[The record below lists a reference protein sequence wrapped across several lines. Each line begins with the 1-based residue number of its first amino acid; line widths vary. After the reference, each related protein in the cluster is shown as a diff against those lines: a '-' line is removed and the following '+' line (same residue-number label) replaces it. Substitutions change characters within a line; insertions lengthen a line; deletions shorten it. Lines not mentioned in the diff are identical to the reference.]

1 MYVLCGALC
10 MMMMAF
16 EIDENFTK
24 INMALVLRVRTV
36 YAHTLNSWHNQ
47 PEPIGVI
54 TFCGENIIRLL
65 NRYIMSMTKH
75 KVVQSKT
82 VLQQV
87 VMDSKFQ
94 NNSLLTQLSSNQIPH

>member
-65 NRYIMSMTKH
+65 LIDIHIVLVSK
-75 KVVQSKT
+75 QSCAIINFVTTISYVLHQLKT
-82 VLQQV
+82 
-87 VMDSKFQ
+87 
-94 NNSLLTQLSSNQIPH
+94 IPK

>member
-54 TFCGENIIRLL
+54 TFCGENIIRLHL
-65 NRYIMSMTKH
+65 IDIC
-75 KVVQSKT
+75 V
-82 VLQQV
+82 
-87 VMDSKFQ
+87 
-94 NNSLLTQLSSNQIPH
+94 